1 MSAVPNRPTTGKL
14 RLRVTGRVPH
24 SLPQVIIGH
33 GRRAPEFSGEIG
45 ANAPSALP
53 QFWPDPPPC
62 AGRSRDRHASDSGV
76 CPSTAFGG
84 TLFPAWSWPRR
95 TRAGRPPQRHGAP
108 EESNPPASP
117 NHIARG
123 TAGRRAPGT
132 AAAHRPAAFRACAI
146 SMSTFIYLFLRPREG
161 FVSLRPPQ
169 AAEPQAG
176 MARGTR
182 HEDLESF
189 GCLLIARLRLLYPQP
204 RTWAAPPANFSD

>member
-1 MSAVPNRPTTGKL
+1 MSGVPNRPTTGML
-14 RLRVTGRVPH
+14 RLRVTGRAPH

-33 GRRAPEFSGEIG
+33 GWRESEFSGGIG

-76 CPSTAFGG
+76 CPSTASGSRA
-84 TLFPAWSWPRR
+84 FPAWSWPRR
-95 TRAGRPPQRHGAP
+95 TRAGRPPPRHDAP
-108 EESNPPASP
+108 GENNSPVSP

-123 TAGRRAPGT
+123 TAGHPTPGT

-146 SMSTFIYLFLRPREG
+146 SMSTFIYLFLRPHAG

-176 MARGTR
+176 TDRGTR

-189 GCLLIARLRLLYPQP
+189 GCLLIARLRLLYPQL